1 MYVPKQYEE
10 TDPHVLHDFMRRE
23 SFALLVTAPDGVPVA
38 THIPLYLD
46 AENDGD
52 GNGRFLGHVA
62 RANPQWQ
69 DFDGERQ
76 ALAMFWGPHAYIS
89 PNWYVSD
96 NLVPTWNYATVH
108 AYGTP
113 RVIDDVNETIAV
125 LRRLTGAYESDA
137 TGNWT
142 LDDMDD
148 AVLTGMTQGIVAF
161 EMPIARLQGKF
172 KMNQMKKPEDAAS
185 SAAGLRGLGD
195 AMGDIVA
202 AEMEARLKAG

>member
-1 MYVPKQYEE
+1 
-10 TDPHVLHDFMRRE
+10 
-23 SFALLVTAPDGVPVA
+23 VA

-46 AENDGD
+46 AEYDGD
-52 GNGRFLGHVA
+52 GNGRLLGHVA

-89 PNWYVSD
+89 PNWYVSE

-108 AYGTP
+108 AYGAP
-113 RVIDDVNETIAV
+113 RVIDDTDETIAV
-125 LRRLTGAYESDA
+125 LGLLTGTYESDA
-137 TGNWT
+137 TGNWSV
-142 LDDMDD
+142 DEMDD
-148 AVLTGMTQGIVAF
+148 AVLRDMTKGIVAF
-161 EMPIARLQGKF
+161 EMPIERLQGKF

-195 AMGDIVA
+195 AMADVVA